1 MLRKLKFTNKEKI
14 MLEIQ
19 AVQAHCDIPC
29 KIYDPAVIQVAALSV
44 VRILDIIAELDE
56 TTKAN
61 QAELS
66 RLTIEKENQ
75 ARIVKDE
82 VRVIWGDYFKDPQ
95 IEAYPNIHSLV
106 HSIMMQGSK
115 CKQSIQRENGEALVE
130 LVNEFTEAFWATKD
144 IKTQRVIAPYP
155 PALEVVHPI
164 LEVV

>member
-1 MLRKLKFTNKEKI
+1 MKGIKEVK
-14 MLEIQ
+14 
-19 AVQAHCDIPC
+19 AHCDIPC
-29 KIYDPAVIQVAALSV
+29 KIYDPAVIQIAALSV
-44 VRILDIIAELDE
+44 VRILDIIDELDE
-56 TTKAN
+56 SSKSN

-115 CKQSIQRENGEALVE
+115 CKQSIARENGEALVE
-130 LVNEFTEAFWATKD
+130 LVNEFAEVFWATKD
-144 IKTQRVIAPYP
+144 IKTERVIAPYP
-155 PALEVVHPI
+155 PAMEVVQPALEVV
-164 LEVV
+164 